1 MGHYSSLHRE
11 NYFWWWQR
19 PKEPTNFLFCL
30 VLLASA
36 VAPAGTIGDRRM
48 GFHGGVV
55 EGYLRGGLRNS
66 TNGEGRDEQ
75 GQSGYLGGLLSS
87 EGPLGD
93 ELVVSQ

>member
-1 MGHYSSLHRE
+1 M
-11 NYFWWWQR
+11 
-19 PKEPTNFLFCL
+19 FCL

-55 EGYLRGGLRNS
+55 EEYLRGGLRNS